1 MTLGTPSARI
11 ERAIH
16 EAHLARTAGDPAEA
30 LPRLAAAVALLG
42 TGPVRRDLMVGLH
55 RERALCAVDLLDADG
70 ARASLLSALD
80 AAGPEAGLAD
90 LVRAM
95 LATVELMAGDPRRA
109 QTQLGERG
117 RDRRASL
124 VAQARL
130 HLHQGATALAEAT
143 LQACDRAPGGGSE
156 LDPPSASLRA
166 LVAVWE
172 GRPEQA
178 RVLYDGVGT
187 EENPHW
193 DLVRTLLLRSLWV
206 RTGDARYLRLAIG
219 SAEQLR
225 FGAGVATIPGLV
237 AAAAGNHAFLLLG
250 NGEVSLA
257 IEAADEAF
265 AALGALSL
273 PEWPRLAV
281 LHDLAVVY
289 RDGDRPERWQR
300 VLDAVG
306 DAPRAAWPERMRLM
320 SGPRAQGALEAA
332 NRLGA
337 GAARDQILARVGL
350 ALLEGRTAPEAALLR
365 GLVEA
370 VGAHGAQWRQ
380 ADGVEVACV
389 GSAWSADDRTPRVRV
404 ALPGEEAIALH
415 GTTESQLSGL
425 DLDQLARLAATARGL
440 AGDRAREGALRGAVD
455 RAEAG
460 RREATDALE
469 RTRRGPAAAIA
480 GGTFPMVAGRSEPI
494 RAALDQLG
502 LLSQTAL
509 PLLIEGPPGSGRRH
523 LARAFHAYE
532 SGSPER
538 CPVLDMALVPESTM
552 VATLRRLEAE
562 AAGGVFV
569 VANGEHLSPE
579 AASDLIARVES
590 GTVRG
595 RVLVTL
601 DDAERS
607 PVADALRSAFAAGRV
622 KIPGLD
628 ARIEDL
634 PLLIDAVAVQLGKRP
649 EQVGTAARA
658 VLARR
663 AWPGHVAELRT
674 LLAAAVVRAG
684 KGAILPEH
692 LEAAH
697 ADALNT
703 NLSESLD
710 LGYHEAIKGF
720 RRELLR
726 HALEMT
732 GGNRTHAA
740 ELLGVQRTY
749 FMRLIRELGADDI
762 RPQA

>member
-1 MTLGTPSARI
+1 MTMGTPSVRI

-16 EAHLARTAGDPAEA
+16 EAQQARNAGEPAEA
-30 LPRLAAAVALLG
+30 LPRLAAAVALVG
-42 TGPVRRDLMVGLH
+42 SGPVRRELVVGLH
-55 RERALCAVDLLDADG
+55 RERALCAVEL
-70 ARASLLSALD
+70 LD
-80 AAGPEAGLAD
+80 AAGARAALLSAMEAAGSDPGMTD
-90 LVRAM
+90 LIRSM
-95 LATVELMAGDPRRA
+95 MATLDLMSGDPRRA

-130 HLHQGATALAEAT
+130 HLHQGATGLAEAS
-143 LQACDRAPGGGSE
+143 LQACERAPGGGSE
-156 LDPPSASLRA
+156 LDPPSAALRA

-187 EENPHW
+187 AENPHW

-225 FGAGVATIPGLV
+225 FGAGAQTVPGLT
-237 AAAAGNHAFLLLG
+237 AAAAGHHAFLLLG

-257 IEAADEAF
+257 LEAADEAF
-265 AALGALSL
+265 GALGGLSL

-306 DAPRAAWPERMRLM
+306 DSPRAAWPERMRLM
-320 SGPRAQGALEAA
+320 SGPRAQGALEPLDRIGGHGGRE
-332 NRLGA
+332 NV
-337 GAARDQILARVGL
+337 LARVGL
-350 ALLEGRTAPEAALLR
+350 SLLEGRTAPEAALLR
-365 GLVEA
+365 GLAEA

-380 ADGVEVACV
+380 ADGAEVACV
-389 GSAWSADDRTPRVRV
+389 GSAWSADDRTTRVRLS
-404 ALPGEEAIALH
+404 LPGEESITLN
-415 GTTESQLSGL
+415 GTTESQLAGL
-425 DLDQLARLAATARGL
+425 DLDHLARLAATARGL
-440 AGDRAREGALRGAVD
+440 AGDRAREGSLRGAVD

-460 RREATDALE
+460 RREAADALE

-480 GGTFPMVAGRSEPI
+480 GGTFPMVAGRSEAL
-494 RAALDQLG
+494 RAVLDQLG
-502 LLSQTAL
+502 MLSKTGL
-509 PLLIEGPPGSGRRH
+509 SVLVEGPPGCGRRH
-523 LARAFHAYE
+523 LARALHAYE

-552 VATLRRLEAE
+552 VETLRRLEAE
-562 AAGGVFV
+562 AAGGVYV
-569 VANGEHLSPE
+569 VANGEHLTPE
-579 AASDLIARVES
+579 AASDLIARIES

-595 RVLVTL
+595 RAVVTL

-607 PVADALRSAFAAGRV
+607 PVADALRRSLAAGHV
-622 KIPGLD
+622 KVPGLD
-628 ARIEDL
+628 TRIEDL
-634 PLLIDAVAVQLGKRP
+634 PQLIDAVAVQLGKRP

-663 AWPGHVAELRT
+663 SWPGHVAELRT
-674 LLAAAVVRAG
+674 LMAAAVVRAG
-684 KGAILPEH
+684 KGAVLPEH
-692 LEAAH
+692 LEAVRV
-697 ADALNT
+697 DAREN

-710 LGYHEAIKGF
+710 LGYHDAIKGF

-732 GGNRTHAA
+732 AGNRTHAA

>member
-1 MTLGTPSARI
+1 MSMGTPSVRV
-11 ERAIH
+11 ERAIR
-16 EAHLARTAGDPAEA
+16 EAREARTSGEPAEA
-30 LPRLAAAVALLG
+30 LPRLAAAVALVG
-42 TGPVRRDLMVGLH
+42 SGPVRRELVVGLH
-55 RERALCAVDLLDADG
+55 RERALCSLDLQDASG
-70 ARASLLSALD
+70 ARAALVTALE
-80 AAGPEAGLAD
+80 AAGPEPGMAD

-95 LATVELMAGDPRRA
+95 LATLELMAGDARRA
-109 QTQLGERG
+109 QSQLGERG

-124 VAQARL
+124 VAQARV

-143 LQACDRAPGGGSE
+143 LQACERAPGGGSE
-156 LDPPSASLRA
+156 LDPPTAALRA
-166 LVAVWE
+166 LLAVWE

-187 EENPHW
+187 AENPHW

-225 FGAGVATIPGLV
+225 FGAGAQAVPGLK
-237 AAAAGNHAFLLLG
+237 AAAAGHHAFLLLG
-250 NGEVSLA
+250 SGEVSLA
-257 IEAADEAF
+257 LEAADESF
-265 AALGALSL
+265 GALGLLSL

-281 LHDLAVVY
+281 LHDLALVY

-320 SGPRAQGALEAA
+320 SGPRAQGALEANPYA
-332 NRLGA
+332 A
-337 GAARDQILARVGL
+337 GVQGREHSLARVGL

-365 GLVEA
+365 GLAEA

-380 ADGVEVACV
+380 ADGHEVACV
-389 GSAWSADDRTPRVRV
+389 GSAWSADEHSSRVRL
-404 ALPGEEAIALH
+404 ALPGEETLWLH

-425 DLDQLARLAATARGL
+425 DLDHLARLAAAARGL
-440 AGDRAREGALRGAVD
+440 AGDRAREASLRGAVE
-455 RAEAG
+455 RAEGA

-469 RTRRGPAAAIA
+469 RTRRGATAAVA
-480 GGTFPMVAGRSEPI
+480 GGSFPQIAGRSEAI
-494 RAALDQLG
+494 RAALDKLG
-502 LLSQTAL
+502 MLAKTPLS
-509 PLLIEGPPGSGRRH
+509 LLIEGPPGSGRRH
-523 LARAFHAYE
+523 LARAFHAWD

-538 CPVLDMALVPESTM
+538 CPVLDMALVPPTTM
-552 VATLRRLEAE
+552 VDTLRRLETE

-569 VANGEHLSPE
+569 IANGEHLTPE
-579 AASDLIARVES
+579 AASELIARIES
-590 GTVRG
+590 GSVRG
-595 RVLVTL
+595 RAVVTL
-601 DDAERS
+601 DDSERS
-607 PVADALRSAFAAGRV
+607 PVADALRRSLAAGRV
-622 KIPGLD
+622 KLPALD
-628 ARIEDL
+628 TRLEDL
-634 PLLIDAVAVQLGKRP
+634 PQLIDAVAAQVGKRP
-649 EQVGTAARA
+649 EQIGTAARA

-663 AWPGHVAELRT
+663 AWPGHIAELRSV
-674 LLAAAVVRAG
+674 LASAAVRAG

-692 LEAAH
+692 LEAARP
-697 ADALNT
+697 DARET

-710 LGYHEAIKGF
+710 LGYHDAIRGF

-732 GGNRTHAA
+732 AGNRTHAA